1 MGLTGA
7 LVLIVILTLALI
19 WYAFSR
25 QKYREKQNEDAVG
38 TYWAVLH
45 MLILILVIA
54 PICYKL
60 SEKMVLPP
68 LENGWREFCVGIL
81 VLLEILI
88 GYNLGFEAFEEKIK
102 PGTRSFADSI
112 DKISKIE
119 TFLMNLFAVA
129 GFYGSVIAEKHG
141 CVAGELNGNLLFGA
155 LTVFLDLLALDI
167 YEAVYLIRGKEKP
180 GNNSTEEQ

>member
-1 MGLTGA
+1 MNLTKA
-7 LVLIVILTLALI
+7 LVLVVILTLALI

-25 QKYREKQNEDAVG
+25 QKYREKRDRNAVG

-45 MLILILVIA
+45 MVILILVVA
-54 PICYKL
+54 PVCYKL

-68 LENGWREFCVGIL
+68 LNNGWGGFCVSIL
-81 VLLEILI
+81 VLLEVLI

-112 DKISKIE
+112 NKISKIE

-129 GFYGSVIAEKHG
+129 GFYSSVVADKQN
-141 CVAGELNGNLLFGA
+141 CAAGELNRYLLFGA

-180 GNNSTEEQ
+180 KNNSTEDQ